1 MDPLQSTLQ
10 AKHFHAATV
19 GAGMNQD
26 PQARQRSKPIQIK
39 TTTRHHSMAAKMA
52 QIQNVDDKEDEERNY
67 REGQAGYLPLKPVS
81 GCGAESIQELR
92 PGLEPVQ
99 ATATRVTVDQLP
111 SLVLSTVFL

>member
-67 REGQAGYLPLKPVS
+67 RVGQAGLALSPHSTIRKQSDS
-81 GCGAESIQELR
+81 GGF
-92 PGLEPVQ
+92 
-99 ATATRVTVDQLP
+99 
-111 SLVLSTVFL
+111 VLFCCCLFDRDCVL